1 MLLYSYNPYIRYGC
15 IMALAIGSK
24 NTKESID
31 LIWPSLTDS
40 VDFVRQG
47 AYISLALLLQVAT
60 NNSEPRLADFR
71 KSIE

>member
-1 MLLYSYNPYIRYGC
+1 
-15 IMALAIGSK
+15 MALAIGSK
-24 NTKESID
+24 NTKEAIE

-47 AYISLALLLQVAT
+47 AYISLALLLQVST
-60 NNSEPRLADFR
+60 NNSEPKLADFR